1 MYILLEDNKVKEI
14 IPDIDPIFPGI
25 PIEER
30 YTAEFVASL
39 LHVEDETVVE
49 QNWIYDPETETF
61 SAPPKPDPKPEPEM
75 ISTTEL
81 DAAYQEG
88 VNSYV

>member
-49 QNWIYDPETETF
+49 QNWI
-61 SAPPKPDPKPEPEM
+61 
-75 ISTTEL
+75 
-81 DAAYQEG
+81 
-88 VNSYV
+88 

>member
-61 SAPPKPDPKPEPEM
+61 SAPLSRSRNQNLK
-75 ISTTEL
+75 
-81 DAAYQEG
+81 
-88 VNSYV
+88 

>member
-14 IPDIDPIFPGI
+14 IPDIDPIFTGI
-25 PIEER
+25 PNEER

-61 SAPPKPDPKPEPEM
+61 SAPPKPEPKPEPEM

>member
-61 SAPPKPDPKPEPEM
+61 SAPPKTEPKPEPEM

>member
-1 MYILLEDNKVKEI
+1 MYILLEDSKVKEI
-14 IPDIDPIFPGI
+14 IPDIGPIFPGI

-61 SAPPKPDPKPEPEM
+61 SAPPKPEPKPEPEM

>member
-1 MYILLEDNKVKEI
+1 MYILLEENKVREI

-39 LHVEDETVVE
+39 LHVEDGTEVR

-61 SAPPKPDPKPEPEM
+61 SVPPKPEPKPEPEM
-75 ISTTEL
+75 ISASEL
-81 DAAYQEG
+81 DASCREG
-88 VNSYV
+88 VTK